1 VADIDEFSTR
11 AGGAG
16 RAGLIG
22 LLVPALAAG
31 GLLFGFAGGAAGLV
45 GGGAKTEVAPLTP
58 VSVFGCPGGA
68 PVGTLHRGDRV
79 FVTGRDKTGDY
90 LQIRD
95 LTDITARVWVAS
107 NVVGAGQV
115 QHVQVAA
122 YEEGCQREVVGAPH
136 PVGPLGETPSSVVAE
151 TTAVPGIVTTSTSA
165 GGTARTTAPG
175 ATTSPTGAPVTTTPG
190 TTTSTG
196 VSGTTVTTTPG
207 STTTTAADNAPPAIS
222 GTSATPKE
230 IWESYPSAGGTC
242 SSQTTTVVSAQ
253 VSDASGLSA
262 VTMSWSIGK
271 VNGSSAMSPSGG
283 SYRATLGSFPYH
295 TVPDGKVGQI
305 AVTVTATDT
314 RGNTST
320 ASTTVPLHSASECA
334 IP

>member
-1 VADIDEFSTR
+1 MADINEFSTR

-45 GGGAKTEVAPLTP
+45 GGGSKTEVAPLTP
-58 VSVFGCPGGA
+58 VSVSGCPGGA
-68 PVGTLHRGDRV
+68 PVGTLHRGDQV

-107 NVVGAGQV
+107 VAVVSAEQV
-115 QHVQVAA
+115 QHVQVAG

-136 PVGPLGETPSSVVAE
+136 PVSPVGETSSTVAE

-175 ATTSPTGAPVTTTPG
+175 ATTSPSGTPVTTTPG
-190 TTTSTG
+190 TTTSTS
-196 VSGTTVTTTPG
+196 VRGTTVTTTPS

-222 GTSATPKE
+222 GTSATPTE
-230 IWESYPSAGGTC
+230 IWESYPSAGGRC
-242 SSQTTTVVSAQ
+242 STQTTTVVSAQ
-253 VSDASGLSA
+253 VSDASGLST

-283 SYRATLGSFPYH
+283 SYRATLGSFPYL
-295 TVPDGKVGQI
+295 TVPDGTVGQI

-320 ASTTVPLHSASECA
+320 ASTTVPLHSASDC
-334 IP
+334 IG